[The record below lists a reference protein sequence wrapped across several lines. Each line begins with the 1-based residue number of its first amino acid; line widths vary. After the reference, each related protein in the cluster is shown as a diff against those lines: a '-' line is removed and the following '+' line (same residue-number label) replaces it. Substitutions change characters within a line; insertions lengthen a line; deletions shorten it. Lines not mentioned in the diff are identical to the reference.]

1 MRVPQRLHIFLWV
14 VCQHK
19 LMKNLERCH
28 RHIGYASLCPS
39 CDAADESSS
48 GANESLPWSFVFV
61 STLWQLWKG
70 RNDLVFNHVRMRKRN
85 WVTDISW
92 IPRDG
97 NRVADMLAK
106 LTDPSTLDI
115 IELRS
120 PPECLLPLLHKDAYD
135 ASFVHN

>member
-1 MRVPQRLHIFLWV
+1 MSKGNFEIKSAYSSLMNSTWDDSSSLWKHIWKMRVPQRLHIFLWV

-70 RNDLVFNHVRMRKRN
+70 RNDLVFNHVRYSSDVIVHR
-85 WVTDISW
+85 
-92 IPRDG
+92 
-97 NRVADMLAK
+97 A
-106 LTDPSTLDI
+106 LTWARYYS
-115 IELRS
+115 ESS
-120 PPECLLPLLHKDAYD
+120 PQ
-135 ASFVHN
+135 

>member
-1 MRVPQRLHIFLWV
+1 MLNSTHAAKSSF
-14 VCQHK
+14 
-19 LMKNLERCH
+19 
-28 RHIGYASLCPS
+28 SLIRAI
-39 CDAADESSS
+39 D
-48 GANESLPWSFVFV
+48 
-61 STLWQLWKG
+61 
-70 RNDLVFNHVRMRKRN
+70 RMRKRN